1 MKNDVT
7 IEIPIEIL
15 RRFPMLRVST
25 AGPLLRL
32 VERLPRVRRIAEPV
46 APNVMELLDLY
57 RNNIS

>member
-1 MKNDVT
+1 
-7 IEIPIEIL
+7 
-15 RRFPMLRVST
+15 MLRVST

-57 RNNIS
+57 RNNISIVQLDTCIINMINSD